1 MAEHGKPAP
10 DIYLAACEKLG
21 ADPAEAIAVEDS
33 YNGIRAAHAAG
44 MKPVMVPDILPPDDE
59 MREKAVHICRDLH
72 EARKVIA
79 EMLAQ

>member
-1 MAEHGKPAP
+1 
-10 DIYLAACEKLG
+10 
-21 ADPAEAIAVEDS
+21 
-33 YNGIRAAHAAG
+33 
-44 MKPVMVPDILPPDDE
+44 MVPDILPPDDE